1 MVVSDYAFI
10 DSLTNK
16 QEEGV
21 LLLQGKGKGAV
32 IDGIWQNNVIPMWIY
47 KNKSKLHFSEENKK
61 LVCHV
66 KINLEGSAEGS
77 KLEGENIFTS
87 LEEIE
92 NIFEIIIK
100 SEIENT
106 IALAQKKYKKDI
118 FDIAS
123 KLKKQKYQ
131 LYQKYGENIENI
143 DFNVD
148 VSVKIRTIGVVD

>member
-1 MVVSDYAFI
+1 M
-10 DSLTNK
+10 
-16 QEEGV
+16 
-21 LLLQGKGKGAV
+21 
-32 IDGIWQNNVIPMWIY
+32 
-47 KNKSKLHFSEENKK
+47 
-61 LVCHV
+61 
-66 KINLEGSAEGS
+66 
-77 KLEGENIFTS
+77 
-87 LEEIE
+87 
-92 NIFEIIIK
+92 FEIIIK